1 MTPETGMGTL
11 MSAPERRTPT
21 SPLDPAPPPPPPT
34 TFEDLLC
41 CDVIGCVVGHL
52 HSLADI
58 AAVWRCCTP
67 EAPVALHEAALAR
80 AGSVAAGAAPL
91 WSAHSSFAECALW
104 PLSVPACD
112 WHPRPFFAAL
122 RAPAYCRVAGSGAC
136 SHGLCQK
143 QETPKPGVLELL
155 EAVVASSSPAETGAL
170 AAAVDTTALE
180 CIAFLCGALGRND
193 AARRAWSRAAAAD
206 SPRAQLD
213 LGISKYTRGRAGER
227 TGDGDEPPR
236 SASSLLLAASR
247 SARLP
252 GLGLEGLAIKARALV
267 TLGMMHLD
275 GDGAEQDDAAAVECF
290 QGVVS
295 AHREAK
301 AALAGVQRRGVRSR
315 KECTPLP
322 TVRLTRPAPELP
334 LQGEAACAVMLLGAL
349 RTAEEDAREVLET
362 MDRFTFFAN
371 GRP

>member
-1 MTPETGMGTL
+1 
-11 MSAPERRTPT
+11 MSASLAT

-41 CDVIGCVVGHL
+41 CDVISCVVGHL

-67 EAPVALHEAALAR
+67 EAPAALHEAALAR

-170 AAAVDTTALE
+170 AAAVDTTATAALE

-193 AARRAWSRAAAAD
+193 AARRAWSHAAAAD